1 MDRLSG
7 RPRPPGPLDG
17 GTADDPTPPM
27 ARLRSG
33 PEPPGIEIPR
43 SRFDPG
49 WSGARALMLVA
60 VIAAVVAVGYLWLA
74 RPRPQPVAPVAMTAS
89 PMVSLSPAASLRAS
103 TSPAASQAGGTVVV
117 HVLGKVRHPGVI
129 SLPGGARVAEAI
141 KAAGGVRP
149 GTGTGSLNLARKVV
163 DGEQIPVGI
172 RPPPGTVQPPGAGA
186 GCRVSGPGRRCGHAR
201 GPQQRERRTARPA
214 PRGRS
219 RPRPAHRRL
228 PNPARRLPLRR
239 PTPGGQ
245 RHRQP
250 PLCRP
255 EVHGAGMT
263 GPRTSD
269 HDHDHDPGHD
279 LRLIG
284 PASAVWLAAAAAIG
298 AGAAVA
304 FAIAA
309 AGAIAAVLLLFAR
322 RPVRL
327 QRRPSRQG
335 PHHPPPPESDRPEP
349 GPPEPGPPERHAP
362 ESALPEQGQGGS
374 SRVQTSRGA
383 PSRVSVNRDT
393 RARDRRGLVTGAKGA
408 GVGGPRRRGSCS
420 GRSSPARRRRRR
432 GWGSVPPPWSRG
444 RSVSSLVPGIA
455 RRPRPSSR
463 GIPRRSGDGRDR

>member
-1 MDRLSG
+1 MRFTQRHDIGADRLRPLMDRLSG

-186 GCRVSGPGRRCGHAR
+186 GAASAGPG
-201 GPQQRERRTARPA
+201 
-214 PRGRS
+214 
-219 RPRPAHRRL
+219 
-228 PNPARRLPLRR
+228 
-239 PTPGGQ
+239 
-245 RHRQP
+245 
-250 PLCRP
+250 
-255 EVHGAGMT
+255 
-263 GPRTSD
+263 
-269 HDHDHDPGHD
+269 
-279 LRLIG
+279 
-284 PASAVWLAAAAAIG
+284 
-298 AGAAVA
+298 
-304 FAIAA
+304 AA
-309 AGAIAAVLLLFAR
+309 AGTPVDLNNASAAQLD
-322 RPVRL
+322 
-327 QRRPSRQG
+327 Q
-335 PHHPPPPESDRPEP
+335 
-349 GPPEPGPPERHAP
+349 
-362 ESALPEQGQGGS
+362 LP
-374 SRVQTSRGA
+374 
-383 PSRVSVNRDT
+383 
-393 RARDRRGLVTGAKGA
+393 
-408 GVGGPRRRGSCS
+408 GVGPVLAQRIVDYRTQHG
-420 GRSSPARRRRRR
+420 AF
-432 GWGSVPPPWSRG
+432 
-444 RSVSSLVPGIA
+444 RSVDQLQEVSGIGS
-455 RRPRPSSR
+455 RRFADLKSMVRV
-463 GIPRRSGDGRDR
+463 